1 MIKFINQPM
10 PFLSSPPSRDPV
22 GRKVLSVNC
31 VPIEAAWFRGG
42 LSIEE
47 AEEVWRVAARTTT
60 DPRRG
65 MKKEWLRCGILAG
78 EIVPSCRDRFGEPP
92 AKFRHL
98 GGPSRRLKQKTG
110 WRIDGLH
117 RPFAPSSS
125 APVGLKK

>member
-1 MIKFINQPM
+1 M
-10 PFLSSPPSRDPV
+10 PFLSSPPSHDPV

-31 VPIEAAWFRGG
+31 VPDEAAWFRGG

-47 AEEVWRVAARTTT
+47 AEEVWQVAARTTA

-65 MKKEWLRCGILAG
+65 MRNEWLRRGILVG
-78 EIVPSCRDRFGEPP
+78 EIVPSCRDRFGERS

-110 WRIDGLH
+110 WRIDALR

>member
-1 MIKFINQPM
+1 M
-10 PFLSSPPSRDPV
+10 PFLSSPPSHDPV

-31 VPIEAAWFRGG
+31 VPDEAAWFRGG
-42 LSIEE
+42 L
-47 AEEVWRVAARTTT
+47 VRTTT

-65 MKKEWLRCGILAG
+65 MKNEWLRRGILVG
-78 EIVPSCRDRFGEPP
+78 EIVPSCRDRFGERS

-110 WRIDGLH
+110 WRIDALR